1 MFSSRLQFGVL
12 VAVLIVAAF
21 FAKLMYD
28 MTGSMREMTGHV
40 ATISEDVGEMRASVQ
55 GMSVE
60 MAAMR
65 AGMERMEASMRGMGR
80 AFEQG
85 SEQFQQWNPG
95 GMMKQMMPPQGNPTR

>member
-1 MFSSRLQFGVL
+1 MQYTVGRL
-12 VAVLIVAAF
+12 VAVLVAAAF

-28 MTGSMREMTGHV
+28 MTASMREMTGHV
-40 ATISEDVGEMRASVQ
+40 AAISRDVGEMRASVKS
-55 GMSVE
+55 MSME

-65 AGMERMEASMRGMGR
+65 NGMERMEASMRGMGR

-95 GMMKQMMPPQGNPTR
+95 GMMKQMVPGQRNPTR

>member
-1 MFSSRLQFGVL
+1 MFSSRLQLGVL
-12 VAVLIVAAF
+12 VAALIVAGF

-28 MTGSMREMTGHV
+28 MTGFMGEMTGHV
-40 ATISEDVGEMRASVQ
+40 AALSRDVGEMRASVQ
-55 GMSVE
+55 GMSTE

-65 AGMERMEASMRGMGR
+65 VGMERMEASMRGMGR

-95 GMMKQMMPPQGNPTR
+95 GMMKQMIPGQGAPTR